1 MTYTSPELI
10 STPAESVKHAGLP
23 AGSRHLK
30 PDGVSREP
38 RPDHREDH
46 REGNREDTKD
56 TKDTTDT
63 FELQFSHSRRLL
75 DFLARRI
82 LNCAEEAEEAVKNCR
97 LTASPNPPC
106 FSSEGAFRS
115 WLVRILID
123 EATLLLRRRQSNST
137 EPSENLPEAR

>member
-1 MTYTSPELI
+1 MTYTYPELI

-38 RPDHREDH
+38 RQD
-46 REGNREDTKD
+46 NREDTN
-56 TKDTTDT
+56 DTTDT

-75 DFLARRI
+75 FFLARRI
-82 LNCAEEAEEAVKNCR
+82 LNCVQEAEEAVKNCR
-97 LTASPNPPC
+97 LTASRNPPC
-106 FSSEGAFRS
+106 FSSEGAFKS

-137 EPSENLPEAR
+137 EPSESLPEAR